1 MSGRKRRGE
10 REMNIKRKERK
21 CVWKRERGTWY
32 WNKCQMIPLPLSH
45 CSSFQVLEDAREVTY
60 LVSKWYIDQ
69 EKENKL
75 MRIEIWWRKRAMWS
89 YKTSI
94 TLPTKHQRG
103 WSNLERKWVQGT
115 LQLDLFFSFLLVPEK
130 YYPHNKTKKEY
141 DEKRK
146 LKKGKRDGIMFSFEK
161 CK

>member
-1 MSGRKRRGE
+1 MSNTSPSFSAFVGVKGRNS
-10 REMNIKRKERK
+10 MFY
-21 CVWKRERGTWY
+21 CLT
-32 WNKCQMIPLPLSH
+32 
-45 CSSFQVLEDAREVTY
+45 
-60 LVSKWYIDQ
+60 KWYIDQ

-130 YYPHNKTKKEY
+130 YYPHNKTKKRNMTRRESWKK
-141 DEKRK
+141 EKEMELCFL
-146 LKKGKRDGIMFSFEK
+146 LKNVSNNSAM
-161 CK
+161 